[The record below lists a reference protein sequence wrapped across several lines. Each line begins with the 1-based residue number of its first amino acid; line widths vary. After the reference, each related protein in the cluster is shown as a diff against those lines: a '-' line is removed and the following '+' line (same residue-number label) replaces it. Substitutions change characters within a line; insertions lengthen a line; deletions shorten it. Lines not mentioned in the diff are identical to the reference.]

1 MTDSTHSQNE
11 DKPGRI
17 KHLEALVT
25 KYKILSDASVD
36 AIAIVEGDTIR
47 YVNKAFTTTLG
58 YDRKACKG
66 NSIFNMLTPAV
77 HDILEDALL
86 TEDYAIFST
95 IGKRQDQSTFTAE
108 VHVEPCKNTPYMAV
122 IIRDISR
129 RKALEKQLNRTESE
143 YKQLFE
149 DTKDAIYI
157 SSKEGKFLDVNH
169 AALDLLGYAKN
180 EMLEMDI
187 LNLYAHPEDRENF
200 ISHIENKGAIN
211 DFEVQLIKKD
221 GTFIDC
227 LLSSSIRRNNQGEVT
242 GYQGIIRDITD
253 LKKTAD
259 LKRAIA
265 IAERSAE
272 VKSHFLAN
280 MSHEIRT
287 PLNAI
292 FGITNLL
299 QDTALTEQQRHYVDV
314 VQSSTDHL
322 LVLVNDILDLSKFEA
337 GKLKIDP
344 VEFSLDDLLHELEDT
359 VQLRV
364 AQQQLTFTVKKGAH
378 VPNYLLGDPVRLKQ
392 ILLNLLSNAIKFTE
406 EGAVEL
412 TIRLLEEKE
421 HFVHLYFAVT
431 DTGIGIAKEKQAIIF
446 DSFTQGNDN
455 TTRLFGGTG
464 LGLAIT
470 KRLVEMQGG
479 QITLRSEEGK
489 GSTFSFTLKFTT
501 TTGEQYRLRKEA
513 EHQYKVNDLGDLRIL
528 LVEDNKVN
536 QFVTSETISKW
547 GTGIQIALA
556 DNGQQA
562 LDILAEKDFD
572 IILMDVQMPVMD
584 GHTATQKIRQTFAPP
599 KSKVPIL
606 AMTAFATAGEADRC
620 IASGMDD
627 YIPKPF
633 NPKNLYNKIAELTG
647 RLFGDVINMQASKE
661 HEAEPASAAEE
672 NVIVV
677 EDPIINLRYLD
688 TLAQGDTALRH
699 QMLQVLVDESPDDMA
714 RLRAFVE
721 KEDWDRFASAAH
733 KFKSSATFIGNKY
746 LEQQLKKM
754 ELMARAREKLV
765 QIPQLLS
772 EIEELFDRALIL
784 IQEILHHEDTAD

>member
-1 MTDSTHSQNE
+1 MSDQSKEAQTS
-11 DKPGRI
+11 KPNRLQ
-17 KHLEALVT
+17 HLEALVT

-47 YVNKAFTTTLG
+47 YINKAFSETFG
-58 YDRKACKG
+58 YGRKESKG
-66 NSIFNMLTPAV
+66 NSIFNMLTSAV
-77 HDILEDALL
+77 HDILEDALH
-86 TEDYAIFST
+86 TEDYAIFPT
-95 IGKRQDQSTFTAE
+95 IGKRKDQSTFTAE
-108 VHVEPCKNTPYMAV
+108 VHVEPCKELPYMAV
-122 IIRDISR
+122 IIRDISK
-129 RKALEKQLNRTESE
+129 RKALEKQLNRTETE

-169 AALDLLGYAKN
+169 AALDLLGYSKN

-187 LNLYAHPEDRENF
+187 LNLYAHPEDRKSF
-200 ISHIENKGAIN
+200 IQHIETKGAIN
-211 DFEVQLIKKD
+211 DFEVQLVRKD
-221 GTFIDC
+221 NTIIDC
-227 LLSSSIRRNNQGEVT
+227 LLSSSIRRNSEGQIT

-272 VKSHFLAN
+272 MKSQFLAN

-299 QDTALTEQQRHYVDV
+299 QDTTLSEQQRHYVDV

-337 GKLKIDP
+337 GKLRLDP
-344 VEFSLDDLLHELEDT
+344 IEFSLDELLHELEDT
-359 VQLRV
+359 IDLRV
-364 AQQQLTFTVKKGAH
+364 AQKQLSFTIKKGAH
-378 VPNYLLGDPVRLKQ
+378 VPNYLLGDSVRLKQ

-406 EGAVEL
+406 EGEVEL
-412 TIRLLEEKE
+412 IVRLLEEKE

-431 DTGIGIAKEKQAIIF
+431 DTGIGIPKDKQAIIF

-479 QITLRSEEGK
+479 HITLRSEEGK
-489 GSTFSFTLKFTT
+489 GSTFSFTLKFAT
-501 TTGEQYRLRKEA
+501 TTGEEYLLRKEA
-513 EHQYKVNDLGDLRIL
+513 EHQYQVKDLGDLSIL

-547 GTGIQIALA
+547 GTGLHIELA

-562 LDILAEKDFD
+562 LDKLKAQDFD
-572 IILMDVQMPVMD
+572 IILMDVQMPIMD
-584 GHTATQKIRQTFAPP
+584 GHTATQKIRKEFDPP

-647 RLFGDVINMQASKE
+647 RLFGDVITMQE
-661 HEAEPASAAEE
+661 EPPEE
-672 NVIVV
+672 VKAVKV
-677 EDPIINLRYLD
+677 EEPILNLRYLD
-688 TLAQGDTALRH
+688 TLAQGDEGLRH
-699 QMLQVLVDESPDDMA
+699 QMLQVLVDESPDDLA
-714 RLRAFVE
+714 KLRE
-721 KEDWDRFASAAH
+721 LLNKEDWDRFASAAH

-746 LEQQLKKM
+746 LEKQLKNM
-754 ELMARAREKLV
+754 ELMARGKDNLQKLPAMLQEV
-765 QIPQLLS
+765 
-772 EIEELFDRALIL
+772 EELFDKALVL
-784 IQEILHHEDTAD
+784 IREILDNEDKAD

>member
-1 MTDSTHSQNE
+1 MSDVPNETHTS
-11 DKPGRI
+11 KPNRI
-17 KHLEALVT
+17 QHLEALVK
-25 KYKILSDASVD
+25 KYKILSDAAVD

-47 YVNKAFTTTLG
+47 YINKAFSETFG
-58 YDRKACKG
+58 YGRKDIKG
-66 NSIFNMLTPAV
+66 NSIFTMLTPAV
-77 HDILEDALL
+77 HDILEDALH
-86 TEDYAIFST
+86 TEDYAIFPT
-95 IGKRQDQSTFTAE
+95 IGKRKDHSTFTAE
-108 VHVEPCKNTPYMAV
+108 VHVEPCSDLPYMAV
-122 IIRDISR
+122 IIRDISK

-157 SSKEGKFLDVNH
+157 SSKKGKFLDVNH
-169 AALDLLGYAKN
+169 AALELLGYTKN

-187 LNLYAHPEDRENF
+187 LNLYAHPEDRKTF
-200 ISHIENKGAIN
+200 INHIETKGAIN
-211 DFEVQLIKKD
+211 DFEVQLIRKD
-221 GTFIDC
+221 DTIIDC
-227 LLSSSIRRNNQGEVT
+227 LLSSSIRRNTEGQIT

-265 IAERSAE
+265 IAQRSAE
-272 VKSHFLAN
+272 MKSQFLAN

-299 QDTALTEQQRHYVDV
+299 QDTTLTEQQRHYVDV

-322 LVLVNDILDLSKFEA
+322 LVLINDILDLSKFEA
-337 GKLKIDP
+337 GKLRLDP

-359 VQLRV
+359 IHLKVAQKQLR
-364 AQQQLTFTVKKGAH
+364 FTIKKGAH
-378 VPNYLLGDPVRLKQ
+378 VPNYLLGDSVRLKQ
-392 ILLNLLSNAIKFTE
+392 ILLNLLSNALKFTE
-406 EGAVEL
+406 EGNVVLA
-412 TIRLLEEKE
+412 IRLLEEKE

-431 DTGIGIAKEKQAIIF
+431 DTGIGIPVDKQAIIF

-479 QITLRSEEGK
+479 HITLRSEEGV

-501 TTGEQYRLRKEA
+501 TTGEQYLQRKAA
-513 EHQYKVNDLGDLRIL
+513 EHQYQVKDLGDLRIL

-547 GTGIQIALA
+547 GTGLQIEVA

-562 LDILAEKDFD
+562 LDKLREQEFD

-584 GHTATQKIRQTFAPP
+584 GHTATKKIRQEFAPP
-599 KSKVPIL
+599 KADVPIL

-647 RLFGDVINMQASKE
+647 RLFGDLINMKKE
-661 HEAEPASAAEE
+661 IPEEAKDIHEES
-672 NVIVV
+672 
-677 EDPIINLRYLD
+677 PIINLRYLD
-688 TLAQGDTALRH
+688 TLAQGDEALRH
-699 QMLQVLVDESPDDMA
+699 QMLQVLVDESPDDLSK
-714 RLRAFVE
+714 LRDLLN
-721 KEDWDRFASAAH
+721 KKDWDRFASAAH
-733 KFKSSATFIGNKY
+733 KFKSSATFVGNKY
-746 LEQQLKKM
+746 LEKQLKTM
-754 ELMARAREKLV
+754 ELMARDRTQV
-765 QIPQLLS
+765 NLLNDMLTEVE
-772 EIEELFDRALIL
+772 EIFDKALLL
-784 IQEILHHEDTAD
+784 IREILHNEKQAD